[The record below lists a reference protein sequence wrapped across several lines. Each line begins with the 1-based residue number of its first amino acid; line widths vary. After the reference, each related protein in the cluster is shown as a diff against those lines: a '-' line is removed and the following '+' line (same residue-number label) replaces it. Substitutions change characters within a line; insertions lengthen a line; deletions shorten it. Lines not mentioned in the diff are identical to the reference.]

1 MFLGLSNEF
10 PYLKTPADSLL
21 RQLLDFSD
29 EEDSEETK
37 PSNTVSSLIPD
48 TSNAET
54 TDKIIDKNDNELT
67 KKRRSFI
74 PIESKLEVQPAYET
88 ETKETAD
95 SIKADAVESETSGDV
110 HSVASGGREESAT
123 ENDSQES
130 AVSGSAEGTE

>member
-1 MFLGLSNEF
+1 M
-10 PYLKTPADSLL
+10 
-21 RQLLDFSD
+21 LDFSD

-48 TSNAET
+48 TSNVDSS
-54 TDKIIDKNDNELT
+54 DKIINKKDNELT

-74 PIESKLEVQPAYET
+74 PIENKLEAQPAYVT
-88 ETKETAD
+88 QTKETAD
-95 SIKADAVESETSGDV
+95 SLKAETVESETSGDV
-110 HSVASGGREESAT
+110 HSVASGDTEDSAT

>member
-1 MFLGLSNEF
+1 LGSKQQFFLPRT
-10 PYLKTPADSLL
+10 PYSLL
-21 RQLLDFSD
+21 RQLLDFLD

-48 TSNAET
+48 TSNVDT
-54 TDKIIDKNDNELT
+54 TDKIIDKKDNELT

-74 PIESKLEVQPAYET
+74 PIESKLDAQPAYVT

-95 SIKADAVESETSGDV
+95 SLKAETVESETSGDV
-110 HSVASGGREESAT
+110 HSVASGETEDSAT
-123 ENDSQES
+123 DNDSQES